1 MEVKLHKGVFLL
13 GLILFVLGLLPYLL
27 PFPTYAS
34 GPLLLLIW
42 QIWSLYQLLLII
54 GGSTMI
60 CSLFLGKKQITK
72 FKGSK
77 PFIAIVLIIVVL
89 TVVLLS
95 SPVQAYTLEILCGVS
110 DNYELKLT
118 PSFYI
123 QQIPRSTLIQG
134 ASVSSPLHTYSL
146 LGVVQVVIKVNA
158 TALNENGTV
167 FFDGRFIF
175 DSLAERKIEL
185 YRTYDAAYQTSKITL
200 RVGAILFID
209 FENGTDINKEYHG
222 SWNLTLP

>member
-1 MEVKLHKGVFLL
+1 
-13 GLILFVLGLLPYLL
+13 
-27 PFPTYAS
+27 
-34 GPLLLLIW
+34 
-42 QIWSLYQLLLII
+42 
-54 GGSTMI
+54 MI

-123 QQIPRSTLIQG
+123 QQIPRSALIQG
-134 ASVSSPLHTYSL
+134 ASVSSPLHTYSIF
-146 LGVVQVVIKVNA
+146 GVNQVVIKVNA

-185 YRTYDAAYQTSKITL
+185 YRTYNAVYQTSKITL
-200 RVGAILFID
+200 RLGALLFID
-209 FENGTDINKEYHG
+209 FENRTDINKEYHG